1 MILRNQD
8 FEFLELFIK
17 QSLAGDPLFKSKAD
31 SASFKEEIKGIVKVR
46 DWFSHYSFVVD
57 DDVQSSKN

>member
-31 SASFKEEIKGIVKVR
+31 SASFKKEIKGNIKVSDGFFHFLCNSIKLIR
-46 DWFSHYSFVVD
+46 LDH
-57 DDVQSSKN
+57 